1 MSSKTKE
8 IKRLIE
14 LATPSSLEV
23 HILPFIQSFMDSHY
37 NNAKHKEIIDTYLSY
52 RDMINTLNKRLDLHY
67 TLSVSSDRGYGEFVV
82 AKVKWEQEGV
92 KKKYPYYNVQIGYLK
107 NFKKGLKDPQLI
119 LEADIKVKEFIN
131 KKFPIEIMNIDG
143 EILKIKS

>member
-1 MSSKTKE
+1 MTFFLRKRGLNSRPSDQISK
-8 IKRLIE
+8 
-14 LATPSSLEV
+14 
-23 HILPFIQSFMDSHY
+23 QSNPLDH
-37 NNAKHKEIIDTYLSY
+37 
-52 RDMINTLNKRLDLHY
+52 TLNKRLDLHY

-131 KKFPIEIMNIDG
+131 KKFPIEIKNIDG

>member
-1 MSSKTKE
+1 MSKNSKRIKE
-8 IKRLIE
+8 L
-14 LATPSSLEV
+14 LAVGNSSILEDAIIPS
-23 HILPFIQSFMDSHY
+23 IQNWMDAHY
-37 NNAKHKEIIDTYLSY
+37 NDPKHKEIIDTYLGY
-52 RDMINTLNKRLDLHY
+52 RDIINTLNKRLDLHY

-131 KKFPIEIMNIDG
+131 KKFPIEIKNIDG